1 MSTGPVVNSN
11 EPRVNEKIRIREV
24 RLIDDTGRQVGVV
37 PTDRAMAMAREA
49 GLDLVEVSPDS
60 RPPVAKIM
68 DYGKYKYERRK
79 QQQESRKK
87 SHTVQVKEVRL
98 RPKTDKHDFDVK
110 LGRARQFLLDGDKV
124 QINMMFRG
132 RELAHLEVGRS
143 VVDRFALALDD
154 LAKMERPPIFEGKR
168 MTCLM
173 TKR

>member
-1 MSTGPVVNSN
+1 MTTAPVSNSN

-132 RELAHLEVGRS
+132 RELAHLEVGRL